1 MGLWRLRDL
10 AAGGLLAVL
19 GIVLFVYAGTLLFA
33 AVAALYLFLTIRF
46 DDACILDFLRRAA
59 VYFILRPQSYRWGRN
74 TLEVTHHQ
82 KKRPVQKREKQAKR

>member
-1 MGLWRLRDL
+1 MLG
-10 AAGGLLAVL
+10 VL
-19 GIVLFVYAGTLLFA
+19 GVVLFAYAGSLLFA

-46 DDACILDFLRRAA
+46 DDVCILDFLRKAA

-82 KKRPVQKREKQAKR
+82 KKRSVQKREKQAK

>member
-1 MGLWRLRDL
+1 M
-10 AAGGLLAVL
+10 L
-19 GIVLFVYAGTLLFA
+19 GVVLFVYAGSFLFA

-74 TLEVTHHQ
+74 TLEVIPHQHKKPIQ
-82 KKRPVQKREKQAKR
+82 KKEKQAKG

>member
-1 MGLWRLRDL
+1 M
-10 AAGGLLAVL
+10 L
-19 GIVLFVYAGTLLFA
+19 GVVLFVYASSFLFA

-46 DDACILDFLRRAA
+46 DGACIIDFLRRAA

-82 KKRPVQKREKQAKR
+82 KKQPVQKREKQAKR

>member
-1 MGLWRLRDL
+1 M
-10 AAGGLLAVL
+10 L
-19 GIVLFVYAGTLLFA
+19 GVVLFVYAGSLLFA

-82 KKRPVQKREKQAKR
+82 KKRSVQKREKQAKR

>member
-1 MGLWRLRDL
+1 M
-10 AAGGLLAVL
+10 L
-19 GIVLFVYAGTLLFA
+19 GVVLFAYAGSLLFA

-46 DDACILDFLRRAA
+46 DDVCILDFLRKAA

-82 KKRPVQKREKQAKR
+82 KKRSVQKREKQAK

>member
-33 AVAALYLFLTIRF
+33 AIAALYLFLTIRF

>member
-1 MGLWRLRDL
+1 MLGVVLLVN
-10 AAGGLLAVL
+10 AGSFLV
-19 GIVLFVYAGTLLFA
+19 A

-74 TLEVTHHQ
+74 TLEVIPYQHQ
-82 KKRPVQKREKQAKR
+82 KPIQKKEKQAKR